1 MHRMNSSTVYVQH
14 LVLQKQAHG
23 GLASPAEDKTLHI
36 TGEMASHGLQEQ
48 KKKSFLEGK
57 TERSGLTAAV
67 SAKAGAILT

>member
-1 MHRMNSSTVYVQH
+1 MNSSTVYVQH

-48 KKKSFLEGK
+48 KKSFLEGK